1 MIDRI
6 PPGGAIEMPLLGL
19 RRFLFFGAVVAT
31 TVAGSWLM
39 LEIVGAG
46 GVSAI
51 EVLILLLFA
60 PTFGWISV
68 AFWTSWIGFV
78 LRALGRDPLT
88 LRRVAPVD
96 ESPLASRTA
105 LVMPVHNEEP
115 ERFLGALGATIRS
128 LIATGEAGAF
138 DVFLLSDTTD
148 PSIAREEESAWRT
161 FEAAVNAGLGAPGP
175 GRLIHRRRAFNVS
188 RKAGNI
194 AEFCERWG
202 DEYDF
207 MVILD
212 ADSVMSGETLVGL
225 ARTMERFPRA
235 ALIQTV
241 PLPARQETLFGRI
254 LQFGAHLQSSVLAT
268 GQAFWQGDAANY
280 WGHNA
285 IVRVEAFRAHAKL
298 PVLPGAP
305 PLGGEVLSHDFVEAA
320 LLRRAGWHVYLM
332 PHMAGSFE
340 EVPENIPDYARRD
353 RRWAQ
358 GSLQHLRLLGLSGL
372 HPLSRVHFVMGAMG
386 YISSVLWGLLLV
398 AGTAY
403 VALAELGAPF
413 VNSALLFGAD
423 VPHLGPVEVSLLAVT
438 AVILFVPKWLGLVL
452 AVAEG
457 RESLLLVPSA
467 LLEVIFAVLTAPIL
481 MIYHTRAV
489 VGIVVGKT
497 VGWGGRTRG
506 GAEPSWRSSLREAA
520 PVMAVGLAWSALTLS
535 IAWTFFLWLTPVLVG
550 LVFAVPIVRWSGTRA
565 AGTLS
570 RRLGMFVV
578 PSETDPTHVVNG
590 HIESADAAL
599 AHDLQPSHATPRR
612 RSQVRNL
619 KVPSILVA
627 LTTSGALAASAEP
640 ALAQAS
646 GDPQPVTAG
655 PAVERTYGLGLPR
668 DMDVLYV
675 PDTDYPDWPL
685 LPEHAAYADV
695 SGERMKDWVERISAI
710 SLQSQ
715 ADGNMYWGR
724 LPGTIYDEMTMDLMT
739 DELERLGFT
748 IERDP
753 FTIPTDW
760 SPTSW
765 EASYTTAGGRTV
777 ELVTAFPAGE
787 TAGTSPEGITAE
799 AVWVGVGAEPD
810 FLGRDV
816 RGKAVIIYST
826 FVPGG
831 RSHSASDRAG
841 IFDSNT
847 RASELGAAMIIN
859 VMGVPGNGQ
868 FNPLGAPP
876 AELGVPMITI
886 SQDEG
891 FALRD
896 VLGSGERVDVTLR
909 LDVQIRENVQTENV
923 LARLPGASDEEIV
936 VAMHTDGYFQA
947 AMDNASGMAS
957 GLEIAR
963 HYASMPQAERPRSL
977 LFVLFPDHHHGEV
990 GLSAWEEAY
999 NWDNVALALTLE
1011 HPSQT
1016 LLYWYNEDLMTSNA
1030 IGAFRWNAMG
1040 SPAFLDTVTSTLRD
1054 FGVSLYT
1061 VMDGG
1066 PKLTS
1071 QAPGFHIIDHVIY
1084 HTTLDVPE
1092 LVPAEGMERAT
1103 RAFLSVIDQA
1113 NRMTLQELR
1122 SPGML

>member
-1 MIDRI
+1 
-6 PPGGAIEMPLLGL
+6 
-19 RRFLFFGAVVAT
+19 
-31 TVAGSWLM
+31 
-39 LEIVGAG
+39 
-46 GVSAI
+46 
-51 EVLILLLFA
+51 
-60 PTFGWISV
+60 
-68 AFWTSWIGFV
+68 
-78 LRALGRDPLT
+78 
-88 LRRVAPVD
+88 
-96 ESPLASRTA
+96 
-105 LVMPVHNEEP
+105 
-115 ERFLGALGATIRS
+115 
-128 LIATGEAGAF
+128 
-138 DVFLLSDTTD
+138 
-148 PSIAREEESAWRT
+148 
-161 FEAAVNAGLGAPGP
+161 
-175 GRLIHRRRAFNVS
+175 
-188 RKAGNI
+188 
-194 AEFCERWG
+194 
-202 DEYDF
+202 
-207 MVILD
+207 
-212 ADSVMSGETLVGL
+212 
-225 ARTMERFPRA
+225 
-235 ALIQTV
+235 
-241 PLPARQETLFGRI
+241 
-254 LQFGAHLQSSVLAT
+254 
-268 GQAFWQGDAANY
+268 
-280 WGHNA
+280 
-285 IVRVEAFRAHAKL
+285 
-298 PVLPGAP
+298 
-305 PLGGEVLSHDFVEAA
+305 
-320 LLRRAGWHVYLM
+320 
-332 PHMAGSFE
+332 
-340 EVPENIPDYARRD
+340 
-353 RRWAQ
+353 
-358 GSLQHLRLLGLSGL
+358 
-372 HPLSRVHFVMGAMG
+372 
-386 YISSVLWGLLLV
+386 
-398 AGTAY
+398 
-403 VALAELGAPF
+403 
-413 VNSALLFGAD
+413 
-423 VPHLGPVEVSLLAVT
+423 
-438 AVILFVPKWLGLVL
+438 
-452 AVAEG
+452 
-457 RESLLLVPSA
+457 
-467 LLEVIFAVLTAPIL
+467 
-481 MIYHTRAV
+481 
-489 VGIVVGKT
+489 
-497 VGWGGRTRG
+497 
-506 GAEPSWRSSLREAA
+506 
-520 PVMAVGLAWSALTLS
+520 
-535 IAWTFFLWLTPVLVG
+535 VG

-590 HIESADAAL
+590 HIESADAGL

-695 SGERMKDWVERISAI
+695 SGDRMKDWVERISAI

-739 DELERLGFT
+739 DELGRLGFT

-876 AELGVPMITI
+876 AELGVPMITV